1 MTGFVSASTPNQS
14 NKSSVQAAAMDNSM
28 LQGALSG
35 SAAVSDKRPN
45 TDSAGS
51 FMSTR
56 RINTCVNSQRTR
68 NVSHLKKKPLHSHKA
83 IVHANCELDLHADT
97 SVAGSNCV
105 IPEYTEQVVNVSA
118 FSEQLE
124 TMNNIPI
131 VTAATAFDDPSTG
144 QTKILI
150 IGQAI
155 YMGDKVQHTLLCPNQ
170 MRAFGLHVEDIPMH
184 LAPSSKPSAHTTY
197 CPETDFNIPLPLEGV
212 FSYFPSWTPTR
223 DELETVNA
231 ST

>member
-1 MTGFVSASTPNQS
+1 
-14 NKSSVQAAAMDNSM
+14 
-28 LQGALSG
+28 
-35 SAAVSDKRPN
+35 
-45 TDSAGS
+45 
-51 FMSTR
+51 
-56 RINTCVNSQRTR
+56 
-68 NVSHLKKKPLHSHKA
+68 
-83 IVHANCELDLHADT
+83 
-97 SVAGSNCV
+97 
-105 IPEYTEQVVNVSA
+105 
-118 FSEQLE
+118 
-124 TMNNIPI
+124 MNNIPI

-223 DELETVNA
+223 DELETCKRVYLTNEHEWDPHSCHFQDQENNIA
-231 ST
+231 EHH